1 MTSSL
6 DVVLDRARSVGF
18 LGPGPIRAHIDHADR
33 YLSALP
39 ESARRMVDLGSGG
52 GVPGLAILV
61 ARPKLSAVLLDAAH
75 RRGAFLTWAVVE
87 LGMADRVKVAVGRA
101 EVLAHDPAFR
111 SQFDVMVA
119 RGFGPPASTLENAR
133 GYLEPDGLAII
144 SEPPGGRLWP
154 NEALERLAFEEVDA
168 PAEVAVF
175 RALGD
180 APADIPRTHKQ
191 QQRTPLF

>member
-61 ARPKLSAVLLDAAH
+61 ARPELSAVLLDAAH

-87 LGMADRVKVAVGRA
+87 LGMANRVKVAVGRA
-101 EVLAHDPAFR
+101 EVLAHDPAYR